1 MTDKEKIQSL
11 FRELGLPIETSSW
24 SENTEQILNG
34 AAYITFDENG
44 KVTDYHG
51 GYE

>member
-1 MTDKEKIQSL
+1 MTDKEKIEAL
-11 FRELGLPIETSSW
+11 FRELNLPIEKPYW
-24 SENTEQILNG
+24 NDEALQLLDG

-44 KVTDYHG
+44 KVIGYHG